1 MSGCLDCLSC
11 LADLFCQKVIIVE
24 GEVRG
29 AVAAEHPP
37 ASVSAGFGL
46 AASRRGRLCCC
57 NFKERLENRN
67 DGFGPLREAII

>member
-1 MSGCLDCLSC
+1 M
-11 LADLFCQKVIIVE
+11 IIEE

-46 AASRRGRLCCC
+46 AA
-57 NFKERLENRN
+57 ELENVQQRKYM
-67 DGFGPLREAII
+67 